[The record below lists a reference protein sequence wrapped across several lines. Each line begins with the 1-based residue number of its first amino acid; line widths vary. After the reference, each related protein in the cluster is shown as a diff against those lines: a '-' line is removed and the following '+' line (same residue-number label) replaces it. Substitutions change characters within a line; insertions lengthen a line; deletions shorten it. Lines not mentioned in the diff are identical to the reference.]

1 MCSASCNNSIPSSL
15 AVVFVAVLLSVKGP
29 KCDIGKH
36 ETDISAHSMIVLQY
50 LLSQH
55 AEHVKTA
62 DKQQVSDVSRF
73 VSLPI

>member
-1 MCSASCNNSIPSSL
+1 
-15 AVVFVAVLLSVKGP
+15 
-29 KCDIGKH
+29 
-36 ETDISAHSMIVLQY
+36 MIVLQY

-73 VSLPI
+73 VSLPIWTFYTFVESLQLVLFNVFSKQQKLGLLVHHHLLVDGSQKLD